1 MAQKKKRLRVI
12 PLGGLDEVGKNMTV
26 FEYGNDMVVIDAGIM
41 FPDDDHPGVDLILPD
56 FSYIVANKHKLRGII
71 ITHGHED
78 HTGALPYL
86 LKEIGAQTPVHGTK
100 LTLGIIEGKLAE
112 HGIKKP
118 RLREIKGGSHIT
130 LGEFKFDFF
139 PVNHSIPDGVAVII
153 KTPLGNVLH
162 TGDFKLDQTPIDGR
176 LTDFQAITKAARQG
190 VLLLMS
196 DSTNAETR
204 GVTRSEAAVGPALHT
219 ILAQAEQRVIV
230 ASFAS
235 HIHRVQQ
242 ICDAAVA
249 SGRKV
254 VVTGRSMVNNTKIAR
269 KLGYLDIAADDILD
283 AYEMGNIPPEKV
295 CVLST
300 GSQGE
305 PLSALARMANGDH
318 RTVEIEQ
325 GDTVVISA
333 TPVPGNEKAVGR
345 VINRLSK
352 AGVTVKHRGNADV
365 HVSGHAASEELKLML
380 NLVQPRYFVP
390 IHGEARHLRA
400 HSNLAQEVG
409 MNPKNI
415 FIMENGEVLEI
426 GERSAR
432 ISEHV
437 ESGVVYVDGL
447 SVGDVGT
454 VVLRDR
460 QVLARDG
467 IITVVIAI
475 DDRTGKPT
483 SDPEL
488 VTRGV
493 TYGPD
498 ADELMDGATERV
510 SKTMAKMAKE
520 GVTDH
525 SIIKNRVRENL
536 SQFMWEKSK
545 RRPMIIPVVMEVY
558 GDRSPSGHLPR
569 HSSGA
574 DGVPARILFR
584 SFTAC

>member
-1 MAQKKKRLRVI
+1 MAQNKKRLRVI

-41 FPDDDHPGVDLILPD
+41 FPDEDHPGVDLILPD
-56 FSYIVANKHKLRGII
+56 FSYIVENKDRLRGII

-86 LKEIGAQTPVHGTK
+86 LKEVGEKTPILGTK
-100 LTLGIIEGKLAE
+100 LTLGIVEGKLNE
-112 HGIKKP
+112 TGIKKP
-118 RLREIKGGSHIT
+118 RFREIKAGSHHT
-130 LGEFKFDFF
+130 LGEFKFDFL
-139 PVNHSIPDGVAVII
+139 PVNHSIPDGVATVI
-153 KTPLGNVLH
+153 KTPIGNVLH

-176 LTDFQAITKAARQG
+176 LTDYQAIAKASRQG
-190 VLLLMS
+190 ILLLMS
-196 DSTNAETR
+196 DSTNAETP
-204 GVTRSEAAVGPALHT
+204 GMTRSEASVGNPLAAL
-219 ILAQAEQRVIV
+219 LAQAEQRVIV

-254 VVTGRSMVNNTKIAR
+254 VVTGRSMINNTKIAR
-269 KLGYLDIAADDILD
+269 KLGYLDIDEESILD
-283 AYEMGNIPPEKV
+283 AYEMGDLPPEEI

-318 RTVEIEQ
+318 RTIEIEQ
-325 GDTVVISA
+325 GDTVIISA

-345 VINRLSK
+345 VINRLAK
-352 AGVTVKHRGNADV
+352 AGVDVKHRGNSDV
-365 HVSGHAASEELKLML
+365 HVSGHAASEELKMML
-380 NLVQPRYFVP
+380 NLVKPRYFMP
-390 IHGEARHLRA
+390 IHGETRHLRA
-400 HSNLAQEVG
+400 HADLAEDIGLATQD
-409 MNPKNI
+409 I

-426 GERSAR
+426 TQRNAR
-432 ISEHV
+432 INGRV
-437 ESGVVYVDGL
+437 DAGVVYVDGL

-467 IITVVIAI
+467 IITVVIAV
-475 DDRTGKPT
+475 DDQTGKPMA
-483 SDPEL
+483 DPEL

-493 TYGPD
+493 VYGPES
-498 ADELMDGATERV
+498 DELMEGARKRI
-510 SKTMAKMAKE
+510 SKTMAKTAKE

-536 SQFMWEKSK
+536 SQYMWEQAR
-545 RRPMIIPVVMEVY
+545 RRPMIIPVVMEV
-558 GDRSPSGHLPR
+558 
-569 HSSGA
+569 
-574 DGVPARILFR
+574 
-584 SFTAC
+584 

>member
-1 MAQKKKRLRVI
+1 MAQTKKRLRVI

-26 FEYGNDMVVIDAGIM
+26 IEYGDDMVVIDAGIM
-41 FPDDDHPGVDLILPD
+41 FPDEDHPGVDLILPD
-56 FSYIVANKHKLRGII
+56 FSYIVQNKDRLRGII

-86 LKEIGAQTPVHGTK
+86 LKEVGAKTPVLGTK
-100 LTLGIIEGKLAE
+100 LTLGIVEGKLAE
-112 HGIKKP
+112 TGIKKP
-118 RLREIKGGSHIT
+118 RLREIKAGSHHT
-130 LGEFKFDFF
+130 LGEFKFDFL
-139 PVNHSIPDGVAVII
+139 PVNHSIPDGVATVI
-153 KTPLGNVLH
+153 KTPLGNIFH

-176 LTDFQAITKAARQG
+176 LTDYQAITKASRQG

-196 DSTNAETR
+196 DSTNAETS
-204 GVTRSEAAVGPALHT
+204 GMTRSEAAVGDSLRT

-235 HIHRVQQ
+235 HIHRMQQ

-254 VVTGRSMVNNTKIAR
+254 VVTGRSMINNTKIAR
-269 KLGYLDIAADDILD
+269 ELGYLEIDEDDILD
-283 AYEMGNIPPEKV
+283 AYEMGDLPPEQV

-318 RTVEIEQ
+318 RTVEIQE

-345 VINRLSK
+345 VINRLAK
-352 AGVTVKHRGNADV
+352 AGVTVKHRGTADV
-365 HVSGHAASEELKLML
+365 HVSGHAASEELKMML
-380 NLVQPRYFVP
+380 NLVKPRYFMP
-390 IHGEARHLRA
+390 IHGETRHLRA
-400 HSNLAQEVG
+400 HADLAEEIG
-409 MNPKNI
+409 MNPDDI
-415 FIMENGEVLEI
+415 FIMENGDVLELT
-426 GERSAR
+426 AR
-432 ISEHV
+432 GARV
-437 ESGVVYVDGL
+437 RDRVDAGVVYVDGL

-467 IITVVIAI
+467 IITVVIAV
-475 DDRTGKPT
+475 DDQSGKPMA
-483 SDPEL
+483 DPEL

-493 TYGPD
+493 TYGPES
-498 ADELMDGATERV
+498 DELMEGARDRV
-510 SKTMAKMAKE
+510 SKTMARMADE

-525 SIIKNRVRENL
+525 SVIKNRVRENL
-536 SQFMWEKSK
+536 SQHMWEQAR
-545 RRPMIIPVVMEVY
+545 RRPMIIPVVMEV
-558 GDRSPSGHLPR
+558 
-569 HSSGA
+569 
-574 DGVPARILFR
+574 
-584 SFTAC
+584 